1 MAYCC
6 VTSCMIHSSN
16 IVKQLELSP
25 KLFADPNF
33 EDTYFT
39 YASEDKHF
47 KKEDEGSQRY
57 E

>member
-16 IVKQLELSP
+16 IVKQLELSL

-39 YASEDKHF
+39 HASEDKHF
-47 KKEDEGSQRY
+47 KKEDEGSQCY